1 MTAAIGAPHARLT
14 KGMDDWKS
22 ACLVAS
28 TELND
33 FLAGHWAGVAQ
44 VFRLTRT
51 VYEKGTMRREV
62 VYGITSLPPT
72 RASAARLLA
81 LVRAHWKIENRLH
94 WRRDVTLREDHSQV
108 RKGEAPRILALLNS
122 FLLALLDLFGVS
134 NVPKQM
140 RTFDAQPLLAVRLL
154 LGSLLTFK

>member
-1 MTAAIGAPHARLT
+1 MTAAIGVPHARLT

-28 TELND
+28 TELNE

-72 RASAARLLA
+72 RASAIRLLA
-81 LVRAHWKIENRLH
+81 TGASPL
-94 WRRDVTLREDHSQV
+94 ED
-108 RKGEAPRILALLNS
+108 
-122 FLLALLDLFGVS
+122 
-134 NVPKQM
+134 
-140 RTFDAQPLLAVRLL
+140 
-154 LGSLLTFK
+154 